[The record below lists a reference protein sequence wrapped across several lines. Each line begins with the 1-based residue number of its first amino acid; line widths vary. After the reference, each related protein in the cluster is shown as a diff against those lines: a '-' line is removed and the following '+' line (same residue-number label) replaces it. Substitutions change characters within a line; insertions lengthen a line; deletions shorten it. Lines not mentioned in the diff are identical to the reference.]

1 MFIIYENKF
10 YKTIIRG
17 GKRYEEEKGITL
29 VALVVTI
36 VVLLIL
42 AGVSINL
49 VLGNNGII
57 AKAKDAETKSA
68 EASQNDLKGMNGLVS
83 EMEGALAGNGST
95 GSGSGNGGAG
105 GSGAD
110 TKVPAE
116 ATAETAPYFP
126 DNTFTK
132 KEGTIDTGLVI
143 QDASG
148 NEYVWVVVPRTTAV
162 YATTGLGKTTFTD
175 ADYTSIENDLKE
187 YTKTYRG
194 STSFITDTWYAD
206 DKNEGWLSETEYKTL
221 KNSMLKSVYEN
232 GGFYVGRYE
241 AGIGTNRT
249 SIEAQ
254 VNGKYPVPT
263 TAPVT
268 KADAYPYT
276 YVTRTQAQNLASN
289 VKSGTKTS
297 SLMFGV
303 QWDLV
308 LAFMHNKG
316 NIEDSTLTSNSTTIG
331 NYYNS
336 TFDLNRGKY
345 AQCGQLGNTWKN
357 FDSALDSIVVSN
369 ETTGKMKK
377 TEQNS
382 YKNGILLTTGGTEQS
397 KVMNIYDIAG
407 NVYEWTL
414 EKTPNTYEPC
424 VTRGGLFNDTGSYRP
439 AAEHGGSSSGH
450 SFYSIGFRVSIF

>member
-1 MFIIYENKF
+1 MKKN
-10 YKTIIRG
+10 
-17 GKRYEEEKGITL
+17 KGITL

-68 EASQNDLKGMNGLVS
+68 EASQNDLIGMN
-83 EMEGALAGNGST
+83 ELAQQLEEKINGSD

-143 QDASG
+143 KDASG
-148 NEYVWVVVPRTTAV
+148 NEYVWVVVPKSLYNNTAYNSNNAKKPSSSTD
-162 YATTGLGKTTFTD
+162 YANIEYCLQQ
-175 ADYTSIENDLKE
+175 YTA
-187 YTKTYRG
+187 TYRKG
-194 STSFITDTWYAD
+194 TSNSDVYYPD
-206 DKNEGWLSETEYKTL
+206 DKNVGWFADETAYNNL

-241 AGIGTNRT
+241 AGIVENRT
-249 SIEAQ
+249 LYGPKNSD
-254 VNGKYPVPT
+254 GKYTIEGMSTPVS
-263 TAPVT
+263 

-289 VKSGTKTS
+289 VNSGTKTS

-308 LAFMHNKG
+308 LAFMSKDTDK
-316 NIEDSTLTSNSTTIG
+316 ITSTDVLTKNSTTIG
-331 NYYNS
+331 NYRDS
-336 TFDLNRGKY
+336 VFQLSQTGKY
-345 AQCGQLGNTWKN
+345 ATMSAYNLSSTWNPSTTATTN
-357 FDSALDSIVVSN
+357 FVDSSRNKIAQSSN
-369 ETTGKMKK
+369 G
-377 TEQNS
+377 
-382 YKNGILLTTGGTEQS
+382 NGILVTTGTSEKN

-407 NVYEWTL
+407 NLWEWTL
-414 EKTPNTYEPC
+414 EKTSDAVSPC
-424 VTRGGLFNDTGSYRP
+424 ARRGGNYDGSGSGYP
-439 AAEHGGSSSGH
+439 AADRINGNTVSSGI
-450 SFYSIGFRVSIF
+450 YVGFRVSLF

>member
-1 MFIIYENKF
+1 MKKILRDNK
-10 YKTIIRG
+10 G
-17 GKRYEEEKGITL
+17 S
-29 VALVVTI
+29 VSALVVI
-36 VVLLIL
+36 SVLLYSIVLTTAFMQASSKRKMQMESQIL
-42 AGVSINL
+42 AKEAYEKQLDNL
-49 VLGNNGII
+49 DEIRDEI
-57 AKAKDAETKSA
+57 
-68 EASQNDLKGMNGLVS
+68 
-83 EMEGALAGNGST
+83 
-95 GSGSGNGGAG
+95 NGGAG
-105 GSGAD
+105 

-143 QDASG
+143 KDASG

-162 YATTGLGKTTFTD
+162 YKTTGLGKTTFTD
-175 ADYTSIENDLKE
+175 ADYTSIEKDLKD
-187 YTKTYRG
+187 YTSIYVTESGY
-194 STSFITDTWYAD
+194 SDLYYPD
-206 DKNEGWLSETEYKTL
+206 DKNVGWFADETAYNNL

-289 VKSGTKTS
+289 VNSGTKTS

-316 NIEDSTLTSNSTTIG
+316 NIADSTLTSNSTTIG
-331 NYYNS
+331 NYCNS
-336 TFDLNRGKY
+336 TFQLSQTGQY
-345 AQCGQLGNTWKN
+345 AVCSNYSLSSTWNQSTKPTTN
-357 FDSALDSIVVSN
+357 FVDSSRNKIAQSSD
-369 ETTGKMKK
+369 G
-377 TEQNS
+377 
-382 YKNGILLTTGGTEQS
+382 NGILVTTGTSETN

-407 NVYEWTL
+407 NVWEWTL
-414 EKTPNTYEPC
+414 ELTSYPGTNRPC
-424 VTRGGLFNDTGSYRP
+424 ARRGGGFYDTGSSLP
-439 AAEHGGSSSGH
+439 AAYRSDGGTVGSVGI
-450 SFYSIGFRVSIF
+450 IGFRVSLF

>member
-1 MFIIYENKF
+1 M
-10 YKTIIRG
+10 
-17 GKRYEEEKGITL
+17 
-29 VALVVTI
+29 ALVVTI

-175 ADYTSIENDLKE
+175 ADYTSIENDLKD
-187 YTKTYRG
+187 YTSTYVT
-194 STSFITDTWYAD
+194 TSGYSDTYVAD
-206 DKNEGWLSETEYKTL
+206 DKNVGWFADATAYNNL

-249 SIEAQ
+249 SIESQ

-263 TAPVT
+263 TAPVS

-289 VKSGTKTS
+289 VNSGTKTS

-382 YKNGILLTTGGTEQS
+382 YQNGILLTTGGTEQS

-407 NVYEWTL
+407 NVWEWTL
-414 EKTPNTYEPC
+414 EKTSRTSSPC
-424 VTRGGLFNDTGSYRP
+424 AYRGGNFYNTGSNIP
-439 AAEHGGSSSGH
+439 AAYRLSISTAH
-450 SFYSIGFRVSIF
+450 SDYDLGFRVSLF

>member
-1 MFIIYENKF
+1 MKNN
-10 YKTIIRG
+10 
-17 GKRYEEEKGITL
+17 KGITL

-49 VLGNNGII
+49 VLGDNGII
-57 AKAKDAETKSA
+57 AKAKEAQRKSA
-68 EASQNDLKGMNGLVS
+68 EASQNDLIGMN
-83 EMEGALAGNGST
+83 ELAQQLGEKINGST

-105 GSGAD
+105 GSGAG

-162 YATTGLGKTTFTD
+162 YKTTGLGKTTFTD
-175 ADYTSIENDLKE
+175 ADYTSIENDLNE

-194 STSFITDTWYAD
+194 STSYSDTWYAD
-206 DKNEGWLSETEYKTL
+206 EKNEGWLSETEYKTL

-249 SIEAQ
+249 SIESQ
-254 VNGKYPVPT
+254 VDGKYPVPT
-263 TAPVT
+263 TAPVS

-289 VKSGTKTS
+289 VNSGTKTS

-308 LAFMHNKG
+308 LAFMSK
-316 NIEDSTLTSNSTTIG
+316 DTAKVTSTSILTSNSTTIG
-331 NYYNS
+331 NYKDNLWTIKNANAQYLS
-336 TFDLNRGKY
+336 SGKFV
-345 AQCGQLGNTWKN
+345 QCPNPFKKESS
-357 FDSALDSIVVSN
+357 SA
-369 ETTGKMKK
+369 
-377 TEQNS
+377 
-382 YKNGILLTTGGTEQS
+382 ILLTTGADSSFSVQ
-397 KVMNIYDIAG
+397 NIYDIAG
-407 NVYEWTL
+407 NVWEWTL
-414 EKTPNTYEPC
+414 EKTSDASYPC
-424 VTRGGLFNDTGSYRP
+424 ARRGGSYGV
-439 AAEHGGSSSGH
+439 GGSNGPAPNRGN
-450 SFYSIGFRVSIF
+450 YSTANANYGVGFRLSLW